1 MQGFS
6 NIDQEPSYGSFSEP
20 LSYESEGF
28 SKEAPHDRSDS
39 EDQNTKEELLKK
51 ISVLNLL
58 QQVATAANEANDVE
72 SVLQFSVDRICLIAK
87 WKLGLVFLTSEDSER
102 PEYSSISFSREETF
116 LKEFRNLI
124 KTRSRKE
131 GSILSERVR
140 RSRKPILLE
149 NFPSYLKGEL
159 KELSIR
165 AGIEAAIGI
174 PILVKENLVGVLE
187 FYSGN
192 KSADPSFFEAVSHIS
207 SQIGRVFE
215 RRDSENYL
223 KTSGEQLRALSA
235 RLQEVREEE
244 RLLVAREI
252 HDELGQLLT
261 VLKIDLTLLKNN
273 FQKSNGSDSKLVSEL
288 LSMIKVAD
296 SGIESVQR
304 IATELRPLILE
315 DLGLLEG
322 IEWYAKDFEKRTGI
336 RCEIVIPAG
345 ILSLGKEASIALFR
359 IFQEAL
365 TNAAR
370 HSEASFIQVSCL
382 EEGAF
387 LILKIR
393 DNGIGIDPKKMN
405 QSKSLGLIGMRERAV
420 VLGGEVSVSGEAE
433 KGTSVIVKI
442 PISNRNTEEF
452 R

>member
-20 LSYESEGF
+20 FPRKSEGF
-28 SKEAPHDRSDS
+28 PKDDPIDRPNQ
-39 EDQNTKEELLKK
+39 EDQNTKDELLKK

-58 QQVATAANEANDVE
+58 QQAATAANEANDVE
-72 SVLQFSVDRICLIAK
+72 SVLQFSVDRICAIAN
-87 WKLGLVFLTSEDSER
+87 WKLGLVCLVLEDSER
-102 PEYSSISFSREETF
+102 PEYSSISFSREEKF
-116 LKEFRNLI
+116 LKEFRNLLRT
-124 KTRSRKE
+124 KSKKE
-131 GSILSERVR
+131 ESILTERVR
-140 RSRKPILLE
+140 SGRKPILLE

-159 KELSIR
+159 RELCLK

-187 FYSGN
+187 FYSGS

-215 RRDSENYL
+215 RRDAENHL

-244 RLLVAREI
+244 RLLIAREV

-273 FQKSNGSDSKLVSEL
+273 FQKSKGSESVVSEL

-315 DLGLLEG
+315 ELGLLEG
-322 IEWYAKDFEKRTGI
+322 IEWYAKDFEKRSGI
-336 RCEIVIPAG
+336 RCEIKIPTG
-345 ILSLGKEASIALFR
+345 TLSLEKDPSVALFR

-370 HSEASFIQVSCL
+370 HSKASCILVSCL
-382 EEGAF
+382 EEGQF
-387 LILKIR
+387 LILKIQ
-393 DNGIGIDPKKMN
+393 DNGIGIDPRRMN

-420 VLGGEVSVSGEAE
+420 VLGGEVFISGSSGN
-433 KGTSVIVKI
+433 GTSVIVKI
-442 PISNRNTEEF
+442 PISTRNKEDF
-452 R
+452 L

>member
-1 MQGFS
+1 M
-6 NIDQEPSYGSFSEP
+6 
-20 LSYESEGF
+20 
-28 SKEAPHDRSDS
+28 
-39 EDQNTKEELLKK
+39 
-51 ISVLNLL
+51 
-58 QQVATAANEANDVE
+58 
-72 SVLQFSVDRICLIAK
+72 IAD
-87 WKLGLVFLTSEDSER
+87 WKLGLVCLVLEESER

-116 LKEFRNLI
+116 LKEFRNLLR
-124 KTRSRKE
+124 TRSKKE
-131 GSILSERVR
+131 ESILSERVR
-140 RSRKPILLE
+140 SGRKPILLE

-159 KELSIR
+159 KELSIK

-174 PILVKENLVGVLE
+174 PIFVKGNLVGVLE

-215 RRDSENYL
+215 RREAENHL

-244 RLLVAREI
+244 RLLVAREV

-273 FQKSNGSDSKLVSEL
+273 FQKSKGSDSKLVSEL

-336 RCEIVIPAG
+336 RCEIKIPVG
-345 ILSLGKEASIALFR
+345 ILSLEKDPSIALFR

-370 HSEASFIQVSCL
+370 HSKADSIQVSCL
-382 EEGAF
+382 EEGQF
-387 LILKIR
+387 LILKIQ

-420 VLGGEVSVSGEAE
+420 VLGGEVSITAGSE

-442 PISNRNTEEF
+442 PISSRYKEDF
-452 R
+452 L

>member
-6 NIDQEPSYGSFSEP
+6 NIDQEPSYGSVSENFP
-20 LSYESEGF
+20 RESEGF
-28 SKEAPHDRSDS
+28 SKQYPLEKSDP
-39 EDQNTKEELLKK
+39 EDKNTKDELLKK

-72 SVLQFSVDRICLIAK
+72 SVLQFSLDRICAITD
-87 WKLGLVFLTSEDSER
+87 WKLGLVCLVSEESEKL
-102 PEYSSISFSREETF
+102 EYSSISFSREEKF
-116 LKEFRNLI
+116 LKEFRNLLR
-124 KTRSRKE
+124 TRSKKE
-131 GSILSERVR
+131 ESILSERVR
-140 RSRKPILLE
+140 NGRKPILLE
-149 NFPSYLKGEL
+149 NFPSSLKGDI
-159 KELSIR
+159 KELSFK

-192 KSADPSFFEAVSHIS
+192 KSTDPSFFEAVSHIS

-215 RRDSENYL
+215 RRDSENHL

-273 FQKSNGSDSKLVSEL
+273 FQKSKGSDSVVSEL

-336 RCEIVIPAG
+336 LCVIRIPAG
-345 ILSLGKEASIALFR
+345 ILSLEKDASIALFR

-365 TNAAR
+365 TNATR
-370 HSEASFIQVSCL
+370 HSKASSIQVSCL
-382 EEGAF
+382 EEGPF
-387 LILKIR
+387 LILKIQ
-393 DNGIGIDPKKMN
+393 DDGIGIDPKKMN

-420 VLGGEVSVSGEAE
+420 VLGGEVSISGETG

-442 PISNRNTEEF
+442 PISNRNKEDF
-452 R
+452 L

>member
-20 LSYESEGF
+20 FPRESEGF
-28 SKEAPHDRSDS
+28 SNDDPIDRSNP
-39 EDQNTKEELLKK
+39 EDQNTKDELLKK

-72 SVLQFSVDRICLIAK
+72 SVLQFSVDRICAIAD
-87 WKLGLVFLTSEDSER
+87 WKLGLVCLVLEESER
-102 PEYSSISFSREETF
+102 PEYSSISFSREEKF
-116 LKEFRNLI
+116 LKEFRNLL
-124 KTRSRKE
+124 RSKSKKE
-131 GSILSERVR
+131 ESILTERVR
-140 RSRKPILLE
+140 SGRKPILLE
-149 NFPSYLKGEL
+149 NFPSYLKGDI
-159 KELSIR
+159 KELSLK
-165 AGIEAAIGI
+165 AGVEEAIGI

-192 KSADPSFFEAVSHIS
+192 KSTDPSFFEAVSHIS

-215 RRDSENYL
+215 RRDAENHL

-273 FQKSNGSDSKLVSEL
+273 FQKSKSSDSVVSEL

-336 RCEIVIPAG
+336 RCEIRIPVG
-345 ILSLGKEASIALFR
+345 ILSLEKDASIALFR

-370 HSEASFIQVSCL
+370 HSKASSIQVSCL
-382 EEGAF
+382 EEGRF
-387 LILKIR
+387 LILKIQ

-420 VLGGEVSVSGEAE
+420 VLGGEVSISGGPG
-433 KGTSVIVKI
+433 KGASVIVKI
-442 PISNRNTEEF
+442 PISNRNKEDF
-452 R
+452 L

>member
-20 LSYESEGF
+20 FPRESEGF
-28 SKEAPHDRSDS
+28 SKDDPIDRSNP
-39 EDQNTKEELLKK
+39 EDQNTKDELLKK

-72 SVLQFSVDRICLIAK
+72 SVLQFSVDRICAIAD
-87 WKLGLVFLTSEDSER
+87 WKLGLVCLVLEESER
-102 PEYSSISFSREETF
+102 PEYSSISFSREEKF
-116 LKEFRNLI
+116 LKEFRNLL
-124 KTRSRKE
+124 RSKSKKE
-131 GSILSERVR
+131 ESILTERVR
-140 RSRKPILLE
+140 RGRKPILLE
-149 NFPSYLKGEL
+149 NFPSYLKGDI
-159 KELSIR
+159 KELSLK
-165 AGIEAAIGI
+165 AGIEEAIGV

-192 KSADPSFFEAVSHIS
+192 KSTDPSFFEAVSHIS

-273 FQKSNGSDSKLVSEL
+273 FQKSKGSDSVVSEL

-336 RCEIVIPAG
+336 RCEIRIPAG
-345 ILSLGKEASIALFR
+345 ILSLEKDASIALFR

-370 HSEASFIQVSCL
+370 HSKASSIQVSCL
-382 EEGAF
+382 EEGQF
-387 LILKIR
+387 LILKIQ
-393 DNGIGIDPKKMN
+393 DNGIGIDPKKLN

-420 VLGGEVSVSGEAE
+420 VLGGEVSISGGPG
-433 KGTSVIVKI
+433 KGVSVIVKI
-442 PISNRNTEEF
+442 PISNRNKEDF
-452 R
+452 L

>member
-20 LSYESEGF
+20 LPHEFEGF
-28 SKEAPHDRSDS
+28 SKEDPVDISNP
-39 EDQNTKEELLKK
+39 EDQNTKDELLKK

-72 SVLQFSVDRICLIAK
+72 SVLQFSVDRICAIAD
-87 WKLGLVFLTSEDSER
+87 WKLGLVCLVLEDSER
-102 PEYSSISFSREETF
+102 PEYSSISFSREEKS
-116 LKEFRNLI
+116 LKEFRNLLR
-124 KTRSRKE
+124 TRSKKE
-131 GSILSERVR
+131 ESILSERVR
-140 RSRKPILLE
+140 SGRKPILLE
-149 NFPSYLKGEL
+149 NFPSYLKGEMKTLSL
-159 KELSIR
+159 KS
-165 AGIEAAIGI
+165 GIEAAIGI

-192 KSADPSFFEAVSHIS
+192 KSTDPSFFEAVSHIS

-215 RRDSENYL
+215 RRDSENHL

-244 RLLVAREI
+244 RLLIAREI

-273 FQKSNGSDSKLVSEL
+273 FQKSKSSDSVVSEL

-336 RCEIVIPAG
+336 RCEIRIPVG
-345 ILSLGKEASIALFR
+345 ILSLEKDASIALFR

-370 HSEASFIQVSCL
+370 HSKASSIQITCL
-382 EEGAF
+382 EEGQF
-387 LILKIR
+387 LILKIQ

-420 VLGGEVSVSGEAE
+420 VLGGEVSISGGSE

-442 PISNRNTEEF
+442 PVSNRNKEEF
-452 R
+452 L

>member
-6 NIDQEPSYGSFSEP
+6 KIDQEPSYGSFSEP
-20 LSYESEGF
+20 FPRESEGF
-28 SKEAPHDRSDS
+28 SKEDPIDKSNR
-39 EDQNTKEELLKK
+39 EEQNTKDELLKK

-72 SVLQFSVDRICLIAK
+72 SVLQFSVDRICLIAD
-87 WKLGLVFLTSEDSER
+87 WKLGLVCLVLEESER

-116 LKEFRNLI
+116 LKEFRNLLR
-124 KTRSRKE
+124 TRSKKE
-131 GSILSERVR
+131 ESILSERVR
-140 RSRKPILLE
+140 SGRKPILLE
-149 NFPSYLKGEL
+149 NFPSYLKGEI
-159 KELSIR
+159 KELSIK

-174 PILVKENLVGVLE
+174 PIFVKGNLVGVLE

-215 RRDSENYL
+215 RREAENHL

-244 RLLVAREI
+244 RLLVAREV

-273 FQKSNGSDSKLVSEL
+273 FQKSKGSDSKLVSEL

-336 RCEIVIPAG
+336 RCEIKIPVG
-345 ILSLGKEASIALFR
+345 ILSLEKDPSIALFR

-370 HSEASFIQVSCL
+370 HSKADSIQVSCL
-382 EEGAF
+382 EEGQF
-387 LILKIR
+387 LILKIQ

-420 VLGGEVSVSGEAE
+420 VLGGEVSITAGSE

-442 PISNRNTEEF
+442 PISSRYKEDF
-452 R
+452 L

>member
-6 NIDQEPSYGSFSEP
+6 NIDQEPSYGSFSELYP
-20 LSYESEGF
+20 RESEGF
-28 SKEAPHDRSDS
+28 SNDYPVDSHNS
-39 EDQNTKEELLKK
+39 EDQNTKDELLKK

-72 SVLQFSVDRICLIAK
+72 SVLQFSVDRICAIAD
-87 WKLGLVFLTSEDSER
+87 WKLGLVCLVLEESEK
-102 PEYSSISFSREETF
+102 PEYSSISFSREEKF
-116 LKEFRNLI
+116 LKEFRNLL
-124 KTRSRKE
+124 RSKSKKE
-131 GSILSERVR
+131 ESILTERVR
-140 RSRKPILLE
+140 SGRKPILLE
-149 NFPSYLKGEL
+149 NFSSYLKGDIKGLSL
-159 KELSIR
+159 K
-165 AGIEAAIGI
+165 AGIEEAIGI

-192 KSADPSFFEAVSHIS
+192 KSTDPSFFEAVSHIS

-215 RRDSENYL
+215 RRDAENHL

-273 FQKSNGSDSKLVSEL
+273 FQKSKGSDSVVSEL

-336 RCEIVIPAG
+336 RCEIKIPAG
-345 ILSLGKEASIALFR
+345 ILSLEKDASIALFR

-370 HSEASFIQVSCL
+370 HSKASLIQVSCL
-382 EEGAF
+382 EEGRF
-387 LILKIR
+387 LILKIQ
-393 DNGIGIDPKKMN
+393 DNGIGIDPKKIN

-420 VLGGEVSVSGEAE
+420 VLGGEVSISGGFG
-433 KGTSVIVKI
+433 KGASVIVKI
-442 PISNRNTEEF
+442 PISNRNKEDF
-452 R
+452 L

>member
-20 LSYESEGF
+20 FPRESEGF
-28 SKEAPHDRSDS
+28 SKEDPVHRFTQ
-39 EDQNTKEELLKK
+39 EDQNTKDELLKK

-72 SVLQFSVDRICLIAK
+72 SVLQFSVDRICAITE
-87 WKLGLVFLTSEDSER
+87 WKLGLVCLVSDESEKL
-102 PEYSSISFSREETF
+102 EYSSISFSREETF
-116 LKEFRNLI
+116 LKEFRNVLRN
-124 KTRSRKE
+124 RSKKE
-131 GSILSERVR
+131 ESILCERVR
-140 RSRKPILLE
+140 NVRNPILFE
-149 NFPSYLKGEL
+149 NFPSYLKGEV
-159 KELSIR
+159 KELSLK
-165 AGIEAAIGI
+165 AGVEAAIGV

-192 KSADPSFFEAVSHIS
+192 RSTDPSFFEAISHIS

-215 RRDSENYL
+215 RRDSENHL
-223 KTSGEQLRALSA
+223 KNSGEQLRALSA

-244 RLLVAREI
+244 RLMVAREV

-273 FQKSNGSDSKLVSEL
+273 FQKSKVSDSVVSEL
-288 LSMIKVAD
+288 LSMIKIAD

-304 IATELRPLILE
+304 IATALRPLILE

-322 IEWYAKDFEKRTGI
+322 IEWYTKDFEKRTGI
-336 RCEIVIPAG
+336 RCEIKIPGG
-345 ILSLGKEASIALFR
+345 ILSLEKDASIALFR

-370 HSEASFIQVSCL
+370 HSEANSIQVSCL
-382 EEGAF
+382 EEGPF
-387 LILKIR
+387 IILKIQ

-420 VLGGEVSVSGEAE
+420 VLGGEVSISGETE

-442 PISNRNTEEF
+442 PISNRNKEDF
-452 R
+452 L